1 MNIAIIGTGAYG
13 MALASVFYN
22 NKCKIKMWTNSEE
35 EKNILLKN
43 GKSDKVDFMIPR
55 DIVISTDM
63 KDVVDSAELIM
74 IAIPAKF
81 LDSTSKELKK
91 YYNSKQVICI
101 ASKGIEQNTCRF
113 LYDVVREN
121 INTNNIAIISGGTF
135 AVDIVYKVP
144 IGLTLATRSNTAR
157 DVLLKYMQN
166 DYVKL
171 RHTRDIVGT
180 EICGAIK
187 NVIAIASGM
196 LDGMGYPISTS
207 SMFITESLHDIKAL
221 IKALGGNKKTILSFA
236 GFGDL
241 LLTCTSVKSR
251 NYTLGKIIGE
261 GKSKEEI
268 NKYIESTTIEGLYTL
283 KSIKKLLRNKK
294 IIGPYNI
301 SLWGEYPYI
310 VGDCVLQGPTTIYFV
325 IDIKTGNIEYHK
337 DFDSI
342 RKKYKVNFD
351 YRDFVTFQDLQGQW
365 AKPEKLDTLRKK
377 LSMKERNK

>member
-1 MNIAIIGTGAYG
+1 MNVAIIGTGAYG

-43 GKSDKVDFMIPR
+43 GKSDKVDFVIHK

-63 KDVVDSAELIM
+63 KVVVDSAELII

-91 YYNSKQVICI
+91 YYNNKQVICI

-187 NVIAIASGM
+187 NVIAITSGM

-268 NKYIESTTIEGLYTL
+268 NKYIQLIEENL
-283 KSIKKLLRNKK
+283 N
-294 IIGPYNI
+294 
-301 SLWGEYPYI
+301 
-310 VGDCVLQGPTTIYFV
+310 
-325 IDIKTGNIEYHK
+325 
-337 DFDSI
+337 
-342 RKKYKVNFD
+342 
-351 YRDFVTFQDLQGQW
+351 
-365 AKPEKLDTLRKK
+365 
-377 LSMKERNK
+377 